1 MFSYISGD
9 LIKELR
15 KRKGWQQSYLQELSE
30 RPENLLA
37 TLSRI
42 ENQHQQP
49 TNETMSNVLSL
60 LGMPMERFFCPHL
73 ENNAQDADALRDR
86 LLYYLDAYDGDMKTR
101 AEISNLINQLEKSF
115 DMDSLINQ
123 QFVLS
128 CKAILCEMNRDYDEA
143 IILIHQGLNIT
154 FPDFDDQN
162 FDSGVLLFEE
172 SSLLHT
178 LALVYLNTDRKNE
191 AVKLLYRIYEGIT
204 NAPQNTLESEKR
216 LLKIAKTLTFCLF
229 DDKNYTE
236 ALKIIEKGLNTAI
249 HRNMGL
255 YVPEFTHQKAL
266 CLLHIGNQEE
276 GTLFLKYAYFSC
288 VQLGMK
294 KKMAKISEDAC
305 RFSIT
310 IKTWDVDSVSAIR
323 PAELIKQ
330 QNGYKATG
338 DNIGTVIR
346 QLREHM
352 GLKPKEIYS
361 GLCSKSNY
369 SRLESG
375 QYKTASYFLL
385 QSIFQR
391 LGHEID
397 LYFTALLSKEDMEDL
412 RLYIEIQ
419 VNLAVNKYEETQ
431 ALLNEL
437 KKRRFAKQDYGKQFI
452 AMTEVMLSPGVEGD
466 YTQEMRNMLIE
477 ALQLTIPD
485 FVENKIN
492 SYRLTTNELAC
503 ISNILI
509 YYRQTEQYDKSEALY
524 EQVIKNL
531 QNNCVN
537 NRRIQDYYV
546 MIVYNFAYQL
556 IYMKMFEDAIS
567 LLKEAEGFAVRSGR
581 FTALS
586 GIAYF
591 MGMCLSNIGQIEES
605 KPYYAI
611 AYYCNGLI
619 GNTNRQSEVLASAKE
634 DVGME
639 FEEKC

>member
-1 MFSYISGD
+1 MLSYISGD

-15 KRKGWQQSYLQELSE
+15 KRKGWQQSYLQKLSGRSE
-30 RPENLLA
+30 YLLA

-49 TNETMSNVLSL
+49 TNETMSNVLNL
-60 LGMPMERFFCPHL
+60 LGMPMERFFCSHS
-73 ENNAQDADALRDR
+73 ENNTPDVDALRDR

-101 AEISNLINQLEKSF
+101 AEINNLINQLEKNF

-128 CKAILCEMNRDYDEA
+128 SRAILCEMNRDYNEA
-143 IILIHQGLNIT
+143 TMLVKQGLDIS
-154 FPDFDDQN
+154 FPEFDEQN

-178 LALVYLNTDRKNE
+178 LALVYLNTDRKDE
-191 AVKLLYRIYEGIT
+191 AIKLLYRIYDGIS

-216 LLKIAKTLTFCLF
+216 LLKIAKTLTFCLL

-255 YVPEFTHQKAL
+255 HVPVFAHQKAL
-266 CLLHIGNQEE
+266 CLLHMGNKDE
-276 GTLFLKYAYFSC
+276 GALFLKYAYFSC
-288 VQLGMK
+288 VHFGMK
-294 KKMAKISEDAC
+294 KKMDEILEDAC
-305 RFSIT
+305 KFGIT
-310 IKTWDVDSVSAIR
+310 IKTWDADSISTAR

-330 QNGYKATG
+330 HSGYKAVG
-338 DNIGTVIR
+338 DNIGIVIR

-369 SRLESG
+369 SNIENG
-375 QYKTASYFLL
+375 HYKTTSYFLL

-397 LYFTALLSKEDMEDL
+397 LYFTALLSKEDMDDS
-412 RLYIEIQ
+412 RLYYEIQ

-437 KKRRFAKQDYGKQFI
+437 KKRKFAKQDYGKQFI
-452 AMTEVMLSPGVEGD
+452 AMTEAMLSPGVEGD
-466 YTQEMRNMLIE
+466 YTQKMRNMLMD

-485 FVENKIN
+485 FDENKIN

-509 YYRQTEQYDKSEALY
+509 YYRQTKQYDKSKILY
-524 EQVIKNL
+524 EQIIKNL
-531 QNNCVN
+531 QDNCVN
-537 NRRIQDYYV
+537 NRRIQDYYI
-546 MIVYNFAYQL
+546 MIVSNFAYHL
-556 IYMKMFEDAIS
+556 IFTEMFADAIS
-567 LLKEAEGFAVRSGR
+567 LLKEAEGFVVRSGR

-591 MGMCLSNIGQIEES
+591 MGLCLSNIGKLEES

-619 GNTNRQSEVLASAKE
+619 GNANRQSEVVASAKE

-639 FEEKC
+639 FE